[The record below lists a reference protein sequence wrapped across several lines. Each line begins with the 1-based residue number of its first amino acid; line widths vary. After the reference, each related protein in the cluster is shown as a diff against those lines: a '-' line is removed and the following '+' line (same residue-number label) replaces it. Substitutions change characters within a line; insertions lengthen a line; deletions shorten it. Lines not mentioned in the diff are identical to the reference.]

1 MRKSTLILLFLVMA
15 FCCITAA
22 SAFAEQ
28 TAAEPAG
35 QAAAEPAVEPA
46 AHGGG
51 HSEEEHWTLFSLF
64 SWEWTKPLART
75 VAGWFG
81 IKQIN
86 EEMYSAHG
94 LLHVIIMFFVL
105 ILIILIATFVGGK
118 YRRMLANDDIEPK
131 PGVSI
136 PNFMEA
142 IVGAVLNMSREV
154 IGRDDVKQY
163 LPLLGSLT
171 FVILFNNLL
180 GLIPGFFV
188 ATNNWNTTLA
198 MAIVVFLMYN
208 YYGIKTHGVG
218 KYMAHFM
225 GPLEGKLKYIMAP
238 IMVPIEL
245 ISHVARPLSLSLRLL
260 GNMFGD
266 HKVFAVFMG
275 LSALPLFYP
284 LPFLALGLLVAIVQT
299 LVFVLLSMV
308 YISLATAHDH

>member
-1 MRKSTLILLFLVMA
+1 MRKSTLILMLFILV
-15 FCCITAA
+15 FCGGTVG
-22 SAFAEQ
+22 SALAEHA
-28 TAAEPAG
+28 TAEPAEH
-35 QAAAEPAVEPA
+35 AAAGEA

-51 HSEEEHWTLFSLF
+51 HSEEGHWTLFNF
-64 SWEWTKPLART
+64 IPFEWTKPLART

-81 IKQIN
+81 ITQIN
-86 EEMYSAHG
+86 EDMYNAHG

-105 ILIILIATFVGGK
+105 ILVILIATFVGGK
-118 YRRMLANDDIEPK
+118 YRKMLAEDDIEPK
-131 PGVSI
+131 PGASI
-136 PNFMEA
+136 PNFIEA
-142 IVGAVLNMSREV
+142 IVGAVLSMSREV

-180 GLIPGFFV
+180 GLIPGFYV
-188 ATNNWNTTLA
+188 ATDNWNTTLA

-208 YYGIKTHGVG
+208 YYGMKTHGVG
-218 KYMAHFM
+218 KYLAHFM
-225 GPLEGKLKYIMAP
+225 GPLEGKLRFIMAP

-245 ISHVARPLSLSLRLL
+245 ISHIARPLSLSLRLL

-266 HKVFAVFMG
+266 HKVFGVFMG